1 MYKVLYIVFNL
12 SFQIIVVGISPM
24 IVFIFFLQLTY
35 FNTIYFL
42 ILIKKFFNLQNI
54 MSEIFLH

>member
-12 SFQIIVVGISPM
+12 SFQIIAVGISPM

-54 MSEIFLH
+54 MSETFLH